1 MIYRAGGGFGYAHFM
16 SADIGVSL
24 AVMSAQK
31 MFAAKMGH
39 APCHKTNGEIEARD
53 KHDKNKR
60 RTTPQPSRMFDASLT
75 HYSMIRIA

>member
-1 MIYRAGGGFGYAHFM
+1 MSVDSGAG
-16 SADIGVSL
+16 V
-24 AVMSAQK
+24 AVMSEQK
-31 MFAAKMGH
+31 MSATKMGH

-60 RTTPQPSRMFDASLT
+60 RTTPQPSRMFDASLA